1 MANYRACVP
10 SCGLFAVAFAVCNCG
25 GGPGSGR
32 TTGTAGTTGSA
43 GTTGAAGT
51 TGSAAT
57 SGAAGTTGGG
67 GVTGSAGITGSGGG
81 GGFIG
86 GTGGAGTSDICVPNT
101 MPNCGAALCGN
112 GAIDTCSVPSGVGP
126 CPTIS
131 VTEACD
137 GSNFRGD
144 TCAAHRFGSGTLTC
158 SSLCTVD
165 TSSCVDCGA
174 GPKIAS
180 CGNAPFTSTPGAV
193 GIAATSSEVGIA
205 WMGSTTPRVVTFE
218 RLSPTLQTLST
229 TRIQDPGFVSLV
241 DVRVASLPSGWVIT
255 WLTDSEL
262 LIHTMD
268 ASGRDLGRTTVDT
281 NSGSSSV
288 FASRSD
294 GGPLI
299 VWQVGDVV
307 KSAIIAAD
315 GRSLTTPRQLPF
327 MPSRGFPSSRSM
339 TAAYAGGA
347 FYVAAPAYDAA
358 DPPMRMVRIE
368 TDGTVGTGVDVLPGT
383 GAKQLTVVAGAD
395 DLRVVYRKPV
405 ASGSTDSAII
415 FQKIAA
421 TGASASD
428 PIVLATPSFYDG
440 ASGAFA
446 FGTDTVAVLSTA
458 GPGTLDGVRIGGN
471 GQIATPLFPIM
482 GSWRGLAGHVA
493 EQNVARVGSD
503 IVALW
508 YTSSGIRL
516 ARVTP

>member
-1 MANYRACVP
+1 MTNGRACLTG
-10 SCGLFAVAFAVCNCG
+10 CGLFAVTFAIWSCG
-25 GGPGSGR
+25 GGLGSGR
-32 TTGTAGTTGSA
+32 TTGTAGTTGA
-43 GTTGAAGT
+43 AATTGT
-51 TGSAAT
+51 AAT
-57 SGAAGTTGGG
+57 SGDAGTTGGG
-67 GVTGSAGITGSGGG
+67 GVTGSAGITGSGGD

-86 GTGGAGTSDICVPNT
+86 GTGGAGISD
-101 MPNCGAALCGN
+101 NCSLSVNLSCPASLCGN
-112 GAIDTCSVPSGVGP
+112 SAIDTCVVQAGVGA
-126 CPTIS
+126 CPAVTIL
-131 VTEACD
+131 EPCD

-158 SSLCTVD
+158 SSICTVD

-180 CGNAPFTSTPGAV
+180 CGNAPFTSTPLAV

-205 WMGSTTPRVVTFE
+205 WMGSTTPHVVTFE

-327 MPSRGFPSSRSM
+327 MPSHGFPDSRSM
-339 TAAYAGGA
+339 TAAYASGA
-347 FYVAAPAYDAA
+347 FYVVAPAYDAA

-368 TDGTVGTGVDVLPGT
+368 TDGTVGTGVDVLPGA

-405 ASGSTDSAII
+405 ASGSTDSAIV

-421 TGASASD
+421 TGASASG
-428 PIVLATPSFYDG
+428 PVVLATGSSYDG

-458 GPGTLDGVRIGGN
+458 APGTLDGVRIGGN

-482 GSWRGLAGHVA
+482 GSWSGLAGHVA

-503 IVALW
+503 IVGLW
-508 YTSSGIRL
+508 YTSTGIRL

>member
-1 MANYRACVP
+1 MANARACLTG
-10 SCGLFAVAFAVCNCG
+10 CGLFAVAFAVWNCG
-25 GGPGSGR
+25 GGLGSGG
-32 TTGTAGTTGSA
+32 TAGTAGTTG
-43 GTTGAAGT
+43 AA
-51 TGSAAT
+51 A
-57 SGAAGTTGGG
+57 TTGGASDLG
-67 GVTGSAGITGSGGG
+67 EAGTTGSAGITGSGGR
-81 GGFIG
+81 GGFVG
-86 GTGGAGTSDICVPNT
+86 GTGGAADGNTCIPGTPV
-101 MPNCGAALCGN
+101 NCGASLCGN
-112 GAIDTCSVPSGVGP
+112 GAIDTCSLPGGAGP

-137 GSNFRGD
+137 GTNLRDD
-144 TCAAHRFGSGTLTC
+144 TCAAHGFGSGTLAC
-158 SSLCTVD
+158 SSICTVD
-165 TSSCVDCGA
+165 TSNCVDCGA

-180 CGNAPFTSTPGAV
+180 CGNAPFTSTPRAV

-205 WMGSTTPRVVTFE
+205 WMGGTPTRVTFE

-229 TRIQDPGFVSLV
+229 TLIQDLGFVSLL

-268 ASGRDLGRTTVDT
+268 ASGRDLGRTRVDT

-307 KSAIIAAD
+307 KSAIVAAD
-315 GRSLTTPRQLPF
+315 GRSLTTPRPLPF
-327 MPSRGFPSSRSM
+327 VPSHGFPSSRST
-339 TAAYAGGA
+339 TAAYAAGA
-347 FYVAAPAYDAA
+347 FYVVAPAYDAA

-368 TDGTVGTGVDVLPGT
+368 TDGTVGTGVDVLPGA
-383 GAKQLTVVAGAD
+383 GAKQLTLVTGAD
-395 DLRVVYRKPV
+395 DLRAVYRGPV
-405 ASGSTDSAII
+405 ASGSTDSTIF

-428 PIVLATPSFYDG
+428 PVALATGSFHDG

-446 FGTDTVAVLSTA
+446 FGTDTVAVLSAA
-458 GPGTLDGVRIGGN
+458 GPGLLDGVRIGGN

-482 GSWRGLAGHVA
+482 GSSRGLAGHVA
-493 EQNVARVGSD
+493 EQNVARLGSD
-503 IVALW
+503 IVGVW
-508 YTSSGIRL
+508 YTSSGTRL